1 MEHWTMTDA
10 GPFALP
16 VTVGVTGHRSI
27 APDRLDAIERSVL
40 AVLEHVRTRAPNA
53 PLLVL
58 TSLAEGADRLVARLA
73 VERFGARIIAVLP
86 READDYR
93 KDFLTRES
101 NEEFDRLLDKAS
113 RIIVTG
119 RRADEPKASEEEA
132 RRTDYAHAGYWVS
145 LHSVLLLAL
154 WDGEEARGDGG
165 TATIVK
171 ARLKGQYPELNDED
185 PLQYSEGGT
194 VAHVVTSRAGEKA
207 PLGAGEIRWLHPDVD
222 QRPSATR
229 GSRFDEILRRFR
241 HVNDLCAKDRR
252 SLDTW
257 SELELRGSGNAGR
270 GPGLLPAPS
279 HVAALKAA
287 AEFFAHRFQVLTQY
301 TVAILAALTVFA
313 ALAPLLDRVVGQ
325 AGATFLAGAAL
336 AAGVAIWLYA
346 NSSQWHLNH
355 ASFRALAEGA
365 RIQMA
370 WASSGDA
377 ACVSDNY
384 HPVQA
389 SAVEW
394 IRCAIRTAH
403 LLDDIRPPAR
413 PASPEERKCQAKAA
427 LAWIGEQVDYFLG
440 SKGVLPKYRRRGRIF
455 AATGIACLVTG
466 LLVLATGKLLDF
478 APIDKTML
486 DQEALMKL
494 AKVGLAATA
503 SLQAYQ
509 AFMAFKD
516 LERSFAVTAHLFRLI
531 EAPVRS
537 ADAAGDY
544 DRLAAL
550 VRAIGR
556 AALVE
561 NVAWLI
567 LKRQRGLRPPV
578 G

>member
-1 MEHWTMTDA
+1 MTDA
-10 GPFALP
+10 RPFALP

-27 APDRLDAIERSVL
+27 APDKLDAIEKSVL
-40 AVLEHVRTRAPNA
+40 SVLEHVRARTPNA
-53 PLLVL
+53 PMLVL

-73 VERFGARIIAVLP
+73 VEHFGARIIAVLP
-86 READDYR
+86 CEADSYR
-93 KDFLTRES
+93 KDFVSRES
-101 NEEFDRLLDKAS
+101 NEEFDRLLGKAC

-119 RRADEPKASEEEA
+119 GRAGASNASAEEA
-132 RRTDYAHAGYWVS
+132 RRADYAYAGYWVS

-154 WDGEEARGDGG
+154 WDGAEARGDGG
-165 TATIVK
+165 TATIVE

-185 PLQYSEGGT
+185 PLQYSEGGA
-194 VAHVVTSRAGEKA
+194 VAHIVTSRAGEEA
-207 PLGAGEIRWLHPDVD
+207 PSGAGEIRWLYPDLD
-222 QRPSATR
+222 QLRSADR
-229 GSRFDEILRRFR
+229 GRHFNGILRHFR
-241 HVNDLCAKDRR
+241 RVNDLCAKDGR
-252 SLDTW
+252 SIEAW
-257 SELELRGSGNAGR
+257 SGQEFQASSNAGR

-287 AEFFAHRFQVLTQY
+287 AECFAHRFQVLTQH
-301 TVAILAALTVFA
+301 TVAILAGLTVFA
-313 ALAPLLDRVVGQ
+313 ALAPLLDQVVGQ
-325 AGATFLAGAAL
+325 AGATFVAGAAL
-336 AAGVAIWLYA
+336 AAGIAIWLYA
-346 NSSQWHLNH
+346 NSSKWHLNH

-394 IRCAIRTAH
+394 IRCAIRVSH

-413 PASPEERKCQAKAA
+413 PASPEERKRQAKAA
-427 LAWIGEQVDYFLG
+427 LAWIDEQVDYFLG
-440 SKGVLPKYRRRGRIF
+440 NKGVLPKYRRQGRIF

-466 LLVLATGKLLDF
+466 LLVLAVGKLIDF

-486 DQEALMKL
+486 DRDALMKI

-516 LERSFAVTAHLFRLI
+516 LERSFAVTARLFRMV
-531 EAPVRS
+531 EGPVRS

-544 DRLAAL
+544 NRLAAL
-550 VRAIGR
+550 IRAIGR

-578 G
+578 S